1 MAIPE
6 KKPYERLSDYLERSL
21 PAELE
26 SGKSRGKAT
35 ADIMFEFN
43 KEPDREMFAPFI
55 WGATN
60 ASGSA
65 GGGGPVAATLNYNI
79 TNTQVGATVNVT
91 IYQNTLGGTILYNGG
106 VGSGTINVN
115 SGDTILVY
123 TNITS
128 TPNPYTTLGEYRVPD
143 SGGYTQLFFQAS
155 GPSGGQMA
163 PSGNFTI
170 TSGETTAGLTIAIQ

>member
-1 MAIPE
+1 MSIPE
-6 KKPYERLSDYLERSL
+6 KKPYESLAKYLERSL
-21 PAELE
+21 PGELE
-26 SGKSRGKAT
+26 AGKSRGKAT
-35 ADIMFEFN
+35 ADIMFKFN
-43 KEPDREMFAPFI
+43 EKPDRKLFAPMIGF
-55 WGATN
+55 
-60 ASGSA
+60 A
-65 GGGGPVAATLNYNI
+65 GGDGGDDPVAATLNYNI

-115 SGDTILVY
+115 SGDTILVF

-128 TPNPYTTLGEYRVPD
+128 TPDPYTTLGEYRVPD

-163 PSGNFTI
+163 PSGNFVI
-170 TSGETTAGLTIAIQ
+170 TSGEITAGLTIAIS